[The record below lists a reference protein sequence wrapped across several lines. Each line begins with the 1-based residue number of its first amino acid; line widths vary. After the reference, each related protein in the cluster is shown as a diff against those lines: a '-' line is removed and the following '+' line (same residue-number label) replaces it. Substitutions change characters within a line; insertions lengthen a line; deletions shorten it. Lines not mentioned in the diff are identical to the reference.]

1 MRSNVHRGAAACPD
15 SGRAW
20 GELGGCGGH
29 KGATLYVW
37 YAICLHACVL
47 VCVSVA
53 GHESRKGRL
62 YRGRGVQLMVMTG
75 HCRAR
80 GTQYDRTLRY
90 PCSPLPAFASNL
102 LWFRSPR
109 RSRCILR
116 RSLGGMLWLS
126 ICAVDGWKTCGGPGE
141 DLRRSCFSVLCMRC
155 SGLAGSVMEP
165 AA

>member
-1 MRSNVHRGAAACPD
+1 MYVEGRRPVQTRGGRGASSEAAEGTKAPHCMRGMQY
-15 SGRAW
+15 SCM
-20 GELGGCGGH
+20 L
-29 KGATLYVW
+29 V
-37 YAICLHACVL
+37 CL
-47 VCVSVA
+47 CVSVG
-53 GHESRKGRL
+53 GHESRKGKL

-102 LWFRSPR
+102 LWFRTPR

-116 RSLGGMLWLS
+116 RSLGGMPWLS

-155 SGLAGSVMEP
+155 SGLAGSAMEP